1 MQLEDWDSRQRQTSD
16 GAVESEQRVSLRE
29 PVVGFDDVGARA
41 LGRRYWQEVHRST
54 GGLVQTRVGAQALEL
69 RVLGR
74 GPVLLRFGAPEVEAS
89 PRLARCAYPIAGGIL
104 AQREAGEIRFEQ
116 RDSGGLELR
125 SAIRGFYPSLAAREG
140 RPHWTGAL
148 YGRVQS
154 RLHVAISRRYF
165 AALIREA
172 GR

>member
-1 MQLEDWDSRQRQTSD
+1 MRLEGWDSRQRQTSD
-16 GAVESEQRVSLRE
+16 GAIESEQRVSLRA
-29 PVVGFDDVGARA
+29 PVVAFDNEGARV
-41 LGRRYWQEVHRST
+41 LGREYWQEVRRST
-54 GGLVQTRVGAQALEL
+54 GGLVLTRVHAEALEL

-74 GPVLLRFGAPEVEAS
+74 GPVLLRFGSANVEAS
-89 PRLARCAYPIAGGIL
+89 PELARCAYPIAGGLL
-104 AQREAGEIRFEQ
+104 AQRPAVEIRFEQ

-165 AALIREA
+165 ATLIRDS